1 MQLVKPLENL
11 IRQLSRLP
19 GIGPKTAQRLA
30 YRILDMPAEEVRA
43 LAAALTDVKENL
55 VECPVCHNITDRE
68 TIPCAIC
75 RNPARNDQQLCVVE
89 QVRDILVM
97 EKSGR
102 FQGRYHVLKGVIS
115 PMEGTGPEDLTI
127 GELKKR
133 VEAGEFREIIIATNP
148 SVEGEATAMYLS
160 RLLKRPELTVT
171 RLAHG
176 LPIGG
181 ELEYADELT
190 LSYAFEGRKEI

>member
-1 MQLVKPLENL
+1 
-11 IRQLSRLP
+11 
-19 GIGPKTAQRLA
+19 
-30 YRILDMPAEEVRA
+30 
-43 LAAALTDVKENL
+43 
-55 VECPVCHNITDRE
+55 
-68 TIPCAIC
+68 
-75 RNPARNDQQLCVVE
+75 
-89 QVRDILVM
+89 
-97 EKSGR
+97 
-102 FQGRYHVLKGVIS
+102 
-115 PMEGTGPEDLTI
+115 MEGTGPEDLTI

>member
-43 LAAALTDVKENL
+43 LAEALADVKENL

-102 FQGRYHVLKGVIS
+102 FQGRYHVLKGVI
-115 PMEGTGPEDLTI
+115 
-127 GELKKR
+127 
-133 VEAGEFREIIIATNP
+133 
-148 SVEGEATAMYLS
+148 
-160 RLLKRPELTVT
+160 
-171 RLAHG
+171 
-176 LPIGG
+176 
-181 ELEYADELT
+181 
-190 LSYAFEGRKEI
+190 